1 MHDSN
6 LFNTLKQNN
15 YILPEDPEAS
25 NETIDTMLS
34 YLSSV
39 DSELRDNIAYNIFF
53 EWLVGQDNLTTDQ
66 KRRIYNYAV
75 NKNNLLFKINI
86 IDSDAVFQRSFLAL
100 IIALLLENNKVHNF
114 LTNNEIRKTMNLL
127 IELLEKEKNTHSFIE
142 EKGWA
147 HCIAHT
153 ADALDELIYQRTI
166 SEIDVKKIMTAIT
179 FFYKT
184 NPNILTGEEDERLSN
199 ILITALFEQKI
210 NIEEVKN
217 WLNSLSEAIP
227 NHLPEIPLINIKQF
241 TQTLLIKLTVLNY
254 DVDFNLFPIVT
265 RYIRKMMIMLLI
277 KKTFKISFLQTNFKG
292 FYSC

>member
-15 YILPEDPEAS
+15 YILPEDPDAS

-39 DSELRDNIAYNIFF
+39 DSELRDNIVYNIFF
-53 EWLVGQDNLTTDQ
+53 EWLVGQDNLNTEQ

-114 LTNNEIRKTMNLL
+114 LTNNEIRKTLNLL

-227 NHLPEIPLINIKQF
+227 NYLPEIPLINIKQF

-254 DVDFNLFPIVT
+254 DVDFNLFPILT
-265 RYIRKMMIMLLI
+265 RYIRKNDDYTTN
-277 KKTFKISFLQTNFKG
+277 KKTL
-292 FYSC
+292 

>member
-6 LFNTLKQNN
+6 LFNTLKQTN
-15 YILPEDPEAS
+15 YILPKDPDAS

-100 IIALLLENNKVHNF
+100 IIALLLENNKVHTF
-114 LTNNEIRKTMNLL
+114 LTDNEIRKTMNLL

-265 RYIRKMMIMLLI
+265 RYIRKNDDYTTN
-277 KKTFKISFLQTNFKG
+277 KKTL
-292 FYSC
+292 

>member
-15 YILPEDPEAS
+15 YILPKDPDES

-66 KRRIYNYAV
+66 KRRIYNYVV

-100 IIALLLENNKVHNF
+100 IIALLLENNKVHTF
-114 LTNNEIRKTMNLL
+114 LTDNEIRKTMNLL

-184 NPNILTGEEDERLSN
+184 NLNILTGEEDERLSN

-217 WLNSLSEAIP
+217 WLNSLSETIP

-265 RYIRKMMIMLLI
+265 RYIRKNDDNATN
-277 KKTFKISFLQTNFKG
+277 KKTL
-292 FYSC
+292 

>member
-6 LFNTLKQNN
+6 LFNILKQNN
-15 YILPEDPEAS
+15 YILPKDPDAS
-25 NETIDTMLS
+25 NEIIDTMLS

-100 IIALLLENNKVHNF
+100 IIALLLENNKVHTF
-114 LTNNEIRKTMNLL
+114 LTDNEIRKTLNLL

-265 RYIRKMMIMLLI
+265 RYIRKNDDSANN
-277 KKTFKISFLQTNFKG
+277 KKTL
-292 FYSC
+292 

>member
-15 YILPEDPEAS
+15 YILPKDPDAS
-25 NETIDTMLS
+25 NEIIDTMLS

-53 EWLVGQDNLTTDQ
+53 EWFVGQDNLTTDQ

-114 LTNNEIRKTMNLL
+114 LTDNEIRKTLNLL

-153 ADALDELIYQRTI
+153 ADALDELIYQSTI

-217 WLNSLSEAIP
+217 WLNSLSETIP

-265 RYIRKMMIMLLI
+265 RYLRKNDDYTTN
-277 KKTFKISFLQTNFKG
+277 KKTL
-292 FYSC
+292 

>member
-6 LFNTLKQNN
+6 LFNTLKQTN
-15 YILPEDPEAS
+15 YILPKDPDAS

-100 IIALLLENNKVHNF
+100 IIALLLENNKVHTF
-114 LTNNEIRKTMNLL
+114 LTDNEIRKTMNLL

-210 NIEEVKN
+210 NIKEVKN

-265 RYIRKMMIMLLI
+265 RYIRKNDDNATN
-277 KKTFKISFLQTNFKG
+277 KKTL
-292 FYSC
+292 

>member
-15 YILPEDPEAS
+15 YILPEDPDAS
-25 NETIDTMLS
+25 NEKIDTMLS

-53 EWLVGQDNLTTDQ
+53 EWLVGQDNLNTEQ

-114 LTNNEIRKTMNLL
+114 LTNNEIRKTLNLL

-265 RYIRKMMIMLLI
+265 RYIRKNDDNATN
-277 KKTFKISFLQTNFKG
+277 KKTL
-292 FYSC
+292 

>member
-15 YILPEDPEAS
+15 YILPKDPDAS
-25 NETIDTMLS
+25 NEIIDTMLS

-53 EWLVGQDNLTTDQ
+53 EWLVGQDNLTTVQ
-66 KRRIYNYAV
+66 KMRIYNYAV

-114 LTNNEIRKTMNLL
+114 LTDNEIRKTLNLL

-265 RYIRKMMIMLLI
+265 RYIRKNDDNATN
-277 KKTFKISFLQTNFKG
+277 KKTL
-292 FYSC
+292 

>member
-6 LFNTLKQNN
+6 LFNILKQNN
-15 YILPEDPEAS
+15 YILPKDPDAS
-25 NETIDTMLS
+25 NEIIDTMLS

-114 LTNNEIRKTMNLL
+114 LTDNEIRKTLNLL

-265 RYIRKMMIMLLI
+265 RYIRKNDNNATN
-277 KKTFKISFLQTNFKG
+277 KKTL
-292 FYSC
+292 

>member
-15 YILPEDPEAS
+15 YILPKDPDAS

-100 IIALLLENNKVHNF
+100 IIALLLENNKVHTF
-114 LTNNEIRKTMNLL
+114 LTDNEIRKTMNLL

-184 NPNILTGEEDERLSN
+184 NLNILTGEEDERLSN

-265 RYIRKMMIMLLI
+265 RYIRKNDDNATN
-277 KKTFKISFLQTNFKG
+277 KKTL
-292 FYSC
+292 

>member
-15 YILPEDPEAS
+15 YILPKDPDAS
-25 NETIDTMLS
+25 DEIIDTMLS

-75 NKNNLLFKINI
+75 NKNHLLFKINI

-114 LTNNEIRKTMNLL
+114 LTNNEIRKTLNLL

-265 RYIRKMMIMLLI
+265 RYIIKNDDNATN
-277 KKTFKISFLQTNFKG
+277 KKTL
-292 FYSC
+292 

>member
-15 YILPEDPEAS
+15 YILPKDPDAS
-25 NETIDTMLS
+25 NEIIDTMLS

-53 EWLVGQDNLTTDQ
+53 EWFVGQDNLTTDQ

-100 IIALLLENNKVHNF
+100 IIALLLENNKVHTF
-114 LTNNEIRKTMNLL
+114 LTDNEIRKTMNLL
-127 IELLEKEKNTHSFIE
+127 IELLEKEKNTHSFIK

-184 NPNILTGEEDERLSN
+184 NLNILTGEEDERLSN

-217 WLNSLSEAIP
+217 WLNSLSETIP

-265 RYIRKMMIMLLI
+265 RYIRKNDDNATN
-277 KKTFKISFLQTNFKG
+277 KKTL
-292 FYSC
+292 

>member
-15 YILPEDPEAS
+15 YILPKDPDES
-25 NETIDTMLS
+25 NETIDTILS

-100 IIALLLENNKVHNF
+100 IIALLLENNKVHTF
-114 LTNNEIRKTMNLL
+114 LTDNEIRKTMNLL

-184 NPNILTGEEDERLSN
+184 NLNILTGEEDERLSN

-217 WLNSLSEAIP
+217 WLNSLSETIP

-265 RYIRKMMIMLLI
+265 RYIRKNDDNATN
-277 KKTFKISFLQTNFKG
+277 KKTL
-292 FYSC
+292 

>member
-6 LFNTLKQNN
+6 LFNILKQNN
-15 YILPEDPEAS
+15 YILPKDPDAS
-25 NETIDTMLS
+25 NEIIDTMLS

-114 LTNNEIRKTMNLL
+114 LTDNEIRKTLNLL

-153 ADALDELIYQRTI
+153 ADALDELIYQSTI

-217 WLNSLSEAIP
+217 WLNSLSETIP

-265 RYIRKMMIMLLI
+265 RYLRKNDDYTTN
-277 KKTFKISFLQTNFKG
+277 KKTL
-292 FYSC
+292 

>member
-15 YILPEDPEAS
+15 YILPKDPDAS
-25 NETIDTMLS
+25 NEIIDTMLS

-53 EWLVGQDNLTTDQ
+53 EWLVGQDNLTTVQ

-100 IIALLLENNKVHNF
+100 IIALLLENNKVHTF
-114 LTNNEIRKTMNLL
+114 LTDNEIRKTLNLL

-184 NPNILTGEEDERLSN
+184 NLNILTGEEDERLSN

-265 RYIRKMMIMLLI
+265 RYIRKNDDNATN
-277 KKTFKISFLQTNFKG
+277 KKTL
-292 FYSC
+292 

>member
-6 LFNTLKQNN
+6 LFNILKQNN
-15 YILPEDPEAS
+15 YILPKDPDAS
-25 NETIDTMLS
+25 NEIIDTMLS

-86 IDSDAVFQRSFLAL
+86 IDSDAVFQRSFLVL

-114 LTNNEIRKTMNLL
+114 LTDNEIRKTLNLL

-265 RYIRKMMIMLLI
+265 RYIRKNDNNATN
-277 KKTFKISFLQTNFKG
+277 KKTL
-292 FYSC
+292 

>member
-15 YILPEDPEAS
+15 YILPKDPDAS
-25 NETIDTMLS
+25 NEIIDTMLS

-100 IIALLLENNKVHNF
+100 IIALLLENNKVHTF
-114 LTNNEIRKTMNLL
+114 LTDNEIRKTMNLL

-227 NHLPEIPLINIKQF
+227 NHLPEIPLINIK
-241 TQTLLIKLTVLNY
+241 
-254 DVDFNLFPIVT
+254 
-265 RYIRKMMIMLLI
+265 
-277 KKTFKISFLQTNFKG
+277 
-292 FYSC
+292 

>member
-6 LFNTLKQNN
+6 LFNILKQNN
-15 YILPEDPEAS
+15 YILPKDPDAS
-25 NETIDTMLS
+25 NEIIDTMLS

-114 LTNNEIRKTMNLL
+114 LTDNEIRKTMNLL

-199 ILITALFEQKI
+199 ILITVLFEQKI

-265 RYIRKMMIMLLI
+265 RYIRKNDDYTTN
-277 KKTFKISFLQTNFKG
+277 KKTL
-292 FYSC
+292 

>member
-15 YILPEDPEAS
+15 YILPKDPDAS
-25 NETIDTMLS
+25 NEIIDTMLS

-114 LTNNEIRKTMNLL
+114 LTDNEIRKTMNLL
-127 IELLEKEKNTHSFIE
+127 IELLEKEKNTHSFIK

-184 NPNILTGEEDERLSN
+184 NLNILTGEEDERLSN

-265 RYIRKMMIMLLI
+265 RYIRKNDDYTTN
-277 KKTFKISFLQTNFKG
+277 KKTL
-292 FYSC
+292 

>member
-15 YILPEDPEAS
+15 YILPKDPDAS
-25 NETIDTMLS
+25 NEIIDTMLS

-100 IIALLLENNKVHNF
+100 IIALLLENNKVHTF
-114 LTNNEIRKTMNLL
+114 LTDNEIRKTMNLL

-166 SEIDVKKIMTAIT
+166 SEIDVKKIMIAIT

-265 RYIRKMMIMLLI
+265 RYIRKNDDNATN
-277 KKTFKISFLQTNFKG
+277 KKTL
-292 FYSC
+292 

>member
-6 LFNTLKQNN
+6 LFNILKQNN
-15 YILPEDPEAS
+15 YILPKDPDAS
-25 NETIDTMLS
+25 NEIIDTMLS

-100 IIALLLENNKVHNF
+100 IIALLLENNKVHTF
-114 LTNNEIRKTMNLL
+114 LTDNEIRKTLNLL

-184 NPNILTGEEDERLSN
+184 NPYILTGEEDERLSN

-265 RYIRKMMIMLLI
+265 RYIRKNDDYTTN
-277 KKTFKISFLQTNFKG
+277 KKTL
-292 FYSC
+292 

>member
-15 YILPEDPEAS
+15 YILPKDPDAS
-25 NETIDTMLS
+25 NATIDTMLS

-53 EWLVGQDNLTTDQ
+53 EWLVGQDNLTTEQ
-66 KRRIYNYAV
+66 KMRIYNYAV

-114 LTNNEIRKTMNLL
+114 LTDNEIRKTMNLL

-254 DVDFNLFPIVT
+254 NVDFNLFPIVT
-265 RYIRKMMIMLLI
+265 RYIRKNDDSTTN
-277 KKTFKISFLQTNFKG
+277 KKTL
-292 FYSC
+292 

>member
-15 YILPEDPEAS
+15 YILPKDPDES

-100 IIALLLENNKVHNF
+100 IIALLLENNKVHTF
-114 LTNNEIRKTMNLL
+114 LTDNEIRKTMNLL

-184 NPNILTGEEDERLSN
+184 NLNILTGEEDERLSN

-217 WLNSLSEAIP
+217 WLNSLSETIP

-265 RYIRKMMIMLLI
+265 RYIRKNDDNATN
-277 KKTFKISFLQTNFKG
+277 KKTLYN
-292 FYSC
+292 

>member
-15 YILPEDPEAS
+15 YILPKDPDAS
-25 NETIDTMLS
+25 NEIIDTMLS

-53 EWLVGQDNLTTDQ
+53 EWFVGQDNLTTDQ

-100 IIALLLENNKVHNF
+100 IIALLLENNKVHTF
-114 LTNNEIRKTMNLL
+114 LTDNEIRKTLNLL

-153 ADALDELIYQRTI
+153 ADALDELIYQSTI

-217 WLNSLSEAIP
+217 WLNSLSETIP

-265 RYIRKMMIMLLI
+265 RYLRKNDDYTTN
-277 KKTFKISFLQTNFKG
+277 KKTL
-292 FYSC
+292 

>member
-15 YILPEDPEAS
+15 YILPKDPDAS
-25 NETIDTMLS
+25 NEIIDTMLS

-53 EWLVGQDNLTTDQ
+53 EWLVGQDNLTTVQ

-166 SEIDVKKIMTAIT
+166 SEIDVKKIMTVIT

-265 RYIRKMMIMLLI
+265 RYIRKNDDNATN
-277 KKTFKISFLQTNFKG
+277 KKTL
-292 FYSC
+292 

>member
-15 YILPEDPEAS
+15 YILPKDPDAS
-25 NETIDTMLS
+25 NEIIDTMLS

-100 IIALLLENNKVHNF
+100 IIALLLENNKVHTF
-114 LTNNEIRKTMNLL
+114 LTDNEIRKTMNLL

-241 TQTLLIKLTVLNY
+241 TQTFLIKLTVLNY

-265 RYIRKMMIMLLI
+265 RYIRKNDDNATN
-277 KKTFKISFLQTNFKG
+277 KKTL
-292 FYSC
+292 

>member
-6 LFNTLKQNN
+6 LFNILKQNN
-15 YILPEDPEAS
+15 YILPKDPDAS
-25 NETIDTMLS
+25 NEIIDTMLS

-53 EWLVGQDNLTTDQ
+53 EWFVGQDNLTTDQ

-114 LTNNEIRKTMNLL
+114 LTDNEIRKTLNLL

-265 RYIRKMMIMLLI
+265 RYIRKNDDNATN
-277 KKTFKISFLQTNFKG
+277 KKTL
-292 FYSC
+292 

>member
-6 LFNTLKQNN
+6 LFNILKQNN
-15 YILPEDPEAS
+15 YILPKDPDAS
-25 NETIDTMLS
+25 NEIIDTMLS

-127 IELLEKEKNTHSFIE
+127 IELLEKEKNTHSFIK

-184 NPNILTGEEDERLSN
+184 NLNILTGEEDERLSN

-241 TQTLLIKLTVLNY
+241 TQTFLIKLTVLNY

-265 RYIRKMMIMLLI
+265 RYIRKNDDYTTN
-277 KKTFKISFLQTNFKG
+277 KKTL
-292 FYSC
+292 

>member
-6 LFNTLKQNN
+6 LFNILKQNN
-15 YILPEDPEAS
+15 YILPKDPDAS
-25 NETIDTMLS
+25 NEIIDTMLS

-53 EWLVGQDNLTTDQ
+53 EWLVGQDNLNTEQ

-265 RYIRKMMIMLLI
+265 RYIRKNDDNATN
-277 KKTFKISFLQTNFKG
+277 KKNL
-292 FYSC
+292 

>member
-53 EWLVGQDNLTTDQ
+53 EWLVGQDNLTTNQ

-210 NIEEVKN
+210 NIEEVKY

-227 NHLPEIPLINIKQF
+227 NRLPEIPLINIKQF

-265 RYIRKMMIMLLI
+265 RYIRKNDDNATN
-277 KKTFKISFLQTNFKG
+277 KKPFKISFLQTNFKG

>member
-1 MHDSN
+1 MHNSN

-15 YILPEDPEAS
+15 YILPNDPDAS
-25 NETIDTMLS
+25 NEIIDTMLS
-34 YLSSV
+34 YLSSI
-39 DSELRDNIAYNIFF
+39 DSELRDHIAYNIFS
-53 EWLVGQDNLTTDQ
+53 EWLVVQDNLTTEQ
-66 KRRIYNYAV
+66 KMRIYNYAV

-86 IDSDAVFQRSFLAL
+86 IDSDAVFQRSFSAL

-114 LTNNEIRKTMNLL
+114 LTDNEIRKTLDLL

-153 ADALDELIYQRTI
+153 ADALDELIYQRAI
-166 SEIDVKKIMTAIT
+166 NEIDVKKIMTAIT
-179 FFYKT
+179 FFYKNNT
-184 NPNILTGEEDERLSN
+184 NILTGEEDERLSN

-210 NIEEVKN
+210 NNEEVKN
-217 WLNSLSEAIP
+217 WLNSISETIP
-227 NHLPEIPLINIKQF
+227 SHLPEIPLINIKQF

-265 RYIRKMMIMLLI
+265 RYIRKNNANSTN
-277 KKTFKISFLQTNFKG
+277 KKTL
-292 FYSC
+292 